1 METKKNNFKGYQ
13 ADKVAKRLLVIQEQ
27 ITLYKKRKVSFK
39 NITEMA
45 ETLSE
50 YITKQEGSSCSS
62 STILRND
69 KYKALIEEY
78 FYSQEGVKKPG
89 EASSLIAELT
99 LSNVERENQRLKQY
113 IASLEKEL
121 DEYKS
126 KAQNAL
132 ILENKHSYLSSEEQN
147 SADFK
152 KSLNLLIEHFEG
164 LVAINENGDLIDL
177 TRKVNNIILDKNLMK
192 GCK

>member
-1 METKKNNFKGYQ
+1 MENKKNNFKSYQ
-13 ADKVAKRLLVIQEQ
+13 VEKVAKRLLVIQEQ
-27 ITLYKKRKVSFK
+27 ISLYKKKKVSFK

-50 YITKQEGSSCSS
+50 YITKQEGASCSS

-89 EASSLIAELT
+89 EASNLIAELT
-99 LSNVERENQRLKQY
+99 LSNVERENHRLKQY

-121 DEYKS
+121 NDLRNKGT
-126 KAQNAL
+126 KNTP
-132 ILENKHSYLSSEEQN
+132 ILENKNSYLSSEEVSSTN
-147 SADFK
+147 LK
-152 KSLNLLIEHFEG
+152 KALNLLIKHFEG
-164 LVAINENGDLIDL
+164 LVAINENGDLVDL
-177 TRKVNNIILDKNLMK
+177 TKIVNNVIVKKELIK
-192 GCK
+192 